1 MSVSDIKTSEGR
13 NQLTTQH
20 PSGRQLL
27 IPSPLQTDEE
37 RIVNAGRE
45 RGATYQKTTSDPKS
59 SSDRRKKE
67 GKREREQHTR
77 RQLLIPRP
85 LQTDEE
91 RRVNV
96 NVSNIP
102 EDNF

>member
-45 RGATYQKTTSDPKS
+45 R
-59 SSDRRKKE
+59 
-67 GKREREQHTR
+67 EQHTR
-77 RQLLIPRP
+77 RQLLIPSP
-85 LQTDEE
+85 LQTDEK
-91 RRVNV
+91 RKVNV
-96 NVSNIP
+96 NVSNIQG
-102 EDNF
+102 DNF

>member
-27 IPSPLQTDEE
+27 IP
-37 RIVNAGRE
+37 
-45 RGATYQKTTSDPKS
+45 
-59 SSDRRKKE
+59 
-67 GKREREQHTR
+67 
-77 RQLLIPRP
+77 RP

-96 NVSNIP
+96 DVSNIA
-102 EDNF
+102 EDSF